1 MKTSMLSTIVSSTSM
16 SVVKTLMR
24 PAVLAFALPP
34 CVSAC
39 WVEISSAEEPA
50 KITFE
55 DHIKPIFREH
65 CTSCHNNNA
74 KKGGLSLESFQMTM
88 TGGSSGEVL
97 VAGDLDSS
105 RLYALTAHKEQPV
118 MPPMQDRIPQAKL
131 DLLKTWIEQG
141 MPENSGSAIR
151 KASSNASAIMVSAA
165 GRPEG
170 PPPMPASV
178 LRQTPLFTPKASAVS
193 ALAASPWS
201 PLIAVGGQLQVA
213 LYHAHNGQLMGI
225 IPFPEGEPQSITF
238 SRDGRLILIG
248 GGRHSANGVAVLH
261 DIQTGNRIAKVGDE
275 LDIVLAADIS
285 DDNRWIAVAGPQKMV
300 RVYDTLTGAL
310 KWEQKKHTDWI
321 YSLRFS
327 PDGLLLATADRAAG
341 LVIWETSTGR
351 MYADLQG
358 HKNEIRSLAWRPDS
372 GAVVTAS
379 LDGTLKIWD
388 MNESKLVKS
397 WDAHGGGASA
407 IAICNDGT
415 MVSTGRDQKVKVWD
429 AAGNAAGEMPALA
442 EAGLEVAITV
452 DGTHVVAGDWAGNV
466 RVWTRANPADEKRLS
481 PNPPTLDA
489 SIAASKQ
496 RHSELAAAAEV
507 AAKEL
512 AAHKAKIEG
521 LQQQIAQQQQ
531 VIASLDP
538 QIQAA
543 TVASTELKNGVDQ
556 MEATKKTKQ
565 AELAAVDQAIQA
577 KQAMQNQVATEKKP
591 LDDALAALQAQKANA
606 TDPASLDP
614 PIADATKAAQDKA
627 NVLAQITNELNAMVA
642 DKAQREK
649 EINEL
654 TTVQTAKTQEYNAM
668 IAKITEWNT
677 TKTNAAAQIDA
688 WTKEMAA
695 AMEPMVAAQGKSDA
709 ANANVVAALA
719 WVQTLES
726 DLARFQAMRTEF
738 ANKKAALDQAVAQ
751 GQTEKQTAEAAVAAM
766 QPEMDTVKA
775 TMATLEMQLAELQ
788 KRMMQIQEQK
798 QGLEN
803 QRLAQQKLID
813 AAMEKMQKIQGDL
826 DSLAAQQQLFDASF
840 KAP

>member
-1 MKTSMLSTIVSSTSM
+1 MKPDMISHNHPRIGLRPGCDFLRLGLLVCICNAWLSIG
-16 SVVKTLMR
+16 
-24 PAVLAFALPP
+24 F
-34 CVSAC
+34 
-39 WVEISSAEEPA
+39 AEEPA

-151 KASSNASAIMVSAA
+151 KATSNASAIMVAAA

-170 PPPMPASV
+170 PPPMPASI
-178 LRQTPLFTPKASAVS
+178 LRQTPLYTPKASAIS

-201 PLIAVGGQLQVA
+201 PLIAVGGQMQVS
-213 LYHAHNGQLMGI
+213 LYHAHTGQLLGV

-261 DIQTGNRIAKVGDE
+261 EIETGNRIAKVGDE
-275 LDIVLAADIS
+275 LDVVLAADIS
-285 DDNRWIAVAGPQKMV
+285 DDNRWIALAGPQKMV
-300 RVYDTLTGAL
+300 RVYNTLTGEL

-341 LVIWETSTGR
+341 LVIWETATGR
-351 MYADLQG
+351 LYADLQG
-358 HKNEIRSLAWRPDS
+358 HKGEIRSLAWRPDS
-372 GAVVTAS
+372 SAVITAS

-407 IAICNDGT
+407 IAICNDGM

-429 AAGNAAGEMPALA
+429 AAGNAAGEMPPLA

-452 DGTHVVAGDWAGNV
+452 DGTHIAAGDWAGNV
-466 RVWTRANPADEKRLS
+466 RVWTRANPADEKRLAS
-481 PNPPTLDA
+481 NPPTLDLA
-489 SIAASKQ
+489 IAAGKN
-496 RHSELAAAAEV
+496 RHAELTALAQAAAM
-507 AAKEL
+507 EL
-512 AAHKAKIEG
+512 GVHKTKIES
-521 LQQQIAQQQQ
+521 LQKQTAEQQQ
-531 VIASLDP
+531 VIASLEP

-543 TVASTELKNGVDQ
+543 TATSTELKNAVDQ
-556 MEATKKTKQ
+556 LEATKKTKQ
-565 AELAAVDQAIQA
+565 GELAAVDQGVQA
-577 KQAMQNQVATEKKP
+577 KQAMQSQVAAEQKQ
-591 LDDALAALQAQKANA
+591 LEDAVAALQAQKATA
-606 TDPASLDP
+606 TDPASLDQQ
-614 PIADATKAAQDKA
+614 IADSTKAVQDKA
-627 NVLAQITNELNAMVA
+627 NALAQITSELNAMIA

-649 EINEL
+649 ELAEL
-654 TTVQTAKTQEYNAM
+654 ATVQNAKSQEYNAT
-668 IAKITEWNT
+668 IAKINEWNT
-677 TKTNAAAQIDA
+677 AKTNAATQVDA

-695 AMEPMVAAQGKSDA
+695 AMEPLAAAQVKSDS
-709 ANANVVAALA
+709 ANANVASATL
-719 WVQTLES
+719 WIQTLES

-738 ANKKAALDQAVAQ
+738 ANKKTALDQAVAQ
-751 GQTEKQTAEAAVAAM
+751 SQTEKQTAESAVAAM
-766 QPEMDTVKA
+766 QPDMDAIKA
-775 TMATLEMQLAELQ
+775 SMASLEMQIAELQ
-788 KRMMQIQEQK
+788 KRMAQAQEQK
-798 QGLEN
+798 QGLDN
-803 QRLAQQKLID
+803 QKIVQQKQVD
-813 AAMEKMQKIQGDL
+813 AAAEKMQKLQGDL
-826 DSLAAQQQLFDASF
+826 DNLAAQQALFDASF

>member
-1 MKTSMLSTIVSSTSM
+1 MKTAMLPTVVHSTWK
-16 SVVKTLMR
+16 SVARYLLHPT
-24 PAVLAFALPP
+24 VL
-34 CVSAC
+34 VG
-39 WVEISSAEEPA
+39 ISIPWLSICAAEEPA

-118 MPPMQDRIPQAKL
+118 MPPMQDRIPQAKI

-151 KASSNASAIMVSAA
+151 KASSNASAIMVAA
-165 GRPEG
+165 TGRPEG
-170 PPPMPASV
+170 PPPMPGSV

-201 PLIAVGGQLQVA
+201 PLVAVGGQLQVS
-213 LYHAHNGQLMGI
+213 LYHSQTGQLLGI

-341 LVIWETSTGR
+341 LVIWETATGR

-372 GAVVTAS
+372 SAVVTAS

-466 RVWTRANPADEKRLS
+466 RVWTRANPADEKRLA
-481 PNPPTLDA
+481 PNPPTLDVA
-489 SIAASKQ
+489 IATSKQ
-496 RHSELAAAAEV
+496 RHAELVAAADV

-543 TVASTELKNGVDQ
+543 TVASTELKNAVDQ
-556 MEATKKTKQ
+556 MEAAKKTKQ
-565 AELAAVDQAIQA
+565 AELAAVDQGIQA

-606 TDPASLDP
+606 TDPASLDQQ
-614 PIADATKAAQDKA
+614 IADATKAAQDKA
-627 NVLAQITNELNAMVA
+627 NVLAQVTNELNAMVA
-642 DKAQREK
+642 DKSQREK
-649 EINEL
+649 DINEL
-654 TTVQTAKTQEYNAM
+654 TTVQTAKTQEYNAT

-688 WTKEMAA
+688 WTKELAA
-695 AMEPMVAAQGKSDA
+695 AMEPMVAAQGKSDG
-709 ANANVVAALA
+709 ANANVAAALA

-726 DLARFQAMRTEF
+726 DLARFQAMRSEF
-738 ANKKAALDQAVAQ
+738 ANKKAALDQSVAQ
-751 GQTEKQTAEAAVAAM
+751 GQTEKQAAEASIAAM
-766 QPEMDTVKA
+766 QPEMDSVKN
-775 TMATLEMQLAELQ
+775 TMATLESQLAELQ

-803 QRLAQQKLID
+803 QRLAHQKLVD
-813 AAMEKMQKIQGDL
+813 AAMEKMQKIQGEL
-826 DSLAAQQQLFDASF
+826 DNLASQQQLFDASF
-840 KAP
+840 KVP

>member
-1 MKTSMLSTIVSSTSM
+1 MKPVMISRFFLSGWLRIGAAVCSGAAWLSIGTICSIG
-16 SVVKTLMR
+16 SVG
-24 PAVLAFALPP
+24 
-34 CVSAC
+34 
-39 WVEISSAEEPA
+39 SAEEPA

-74 KKGGLSLESFQMTM
+74 KKGGLSLESFQMAM

-151 KASSNASAIMVSAA
+151 KPTSNASAIMVAA
-165 GRPEG
+165 TGRPEG
-170 PPPMPASV
+170 PPPMPTSI
-178 LRQTPLFTPKASAVS
+178 LRQTPLHTPKASAIS

-201 PLIAVGGQLQVA
+201 PLVAVGGQMQVA
-213 LYHAHNGQLMGI
+213 LYHSQTGQLLGI

-248 GGRHSANGVAVLH
+248 GGRHSANGIAVLH
-261 DIQTGNRIAKVGDE
+261 EIATGNRIAKVGDE

-285 DDNRWIAVAGPQKMV
+285 DDNQWIALAGPQKMV
-300 RVYDTLTGAL
+300 RVYNTLTGEL

-321 YSLRFS
+321 YSVRFS

-341 LVIWETSTGR
+341 LVIWETATGR
-351 MYADLQG
+351 LYADLQG
-358 HKNEIRSLAWRPDS
+358 HKSEIRSLAWRPDS
-372 GAVVTAS
+372 GAVVSAS
-379 LDGTLKIWD
+379 LDGTLKMWD

-429 AAGNAAGEMPALA
+429 AGGNAAGEMPALA

-452 DGTHVVAGDWAGNV
+452 DGTHVAAGDWAGNV
-466 RVWTRANPADEKRLS
+466 RIWTRANPADEKRLP
-481 PNPPTLDA
+481 PNPPTLEMA
-489 SIAASKQ
+489 IAAGKQ
-496 RHSELAAAAEV
+496 QHAERAALAQA

-512 AAHKAKIEG
+512 GDHKAKIES
-521 LQQQIAQQQQ
+521 LQKQIAEQQQ

-538 QIQAA
+538 QIQSA
-543 TVASTELKNGVDQ
+543 TATSTELKNAIDQ
-556 MEATKKTKQ
+556 LEATKKTKQ
-565 AELAAVDQAIQA
+565 AELATVDQAIQA
-577 KQAMQNQVATEKKP
+577 KQAVQNQVAAEQKQ
-591 LDDALAALQAQKANA
+591 LEDAMAALQAQKANA
-606 TDPASLDP
+606 TDPASVDQQ
-614 PIADATKAAQDKA
+614 IADSTKAIQDKA
-627 NVLAQITNELNAMVA
+627 AALAQVTAELNAMVA

-649 EINEL
+649 ELTEL
-654 TTVQTAKTQEYNAM
+654 AAVQTAKSQEYNAL

-677 TKTNAAAQIDA
+677 AKTNAATQVDA
-688 WTKEMAA
+688 WAKEMAA
-695 AMEPMVAAQGKSDA
+695 AMEPMVAAQAKSDA
-709 ANANVVAALA
+709 ANAGVASATL

-726 DLARFQAMRTEF
+726 DLARFQSMRTDF
-738 ANKKAALDQAVAQ
+738 ATKKTALDQAVAQ
-751 GQTEKQTAEAAVAAM
+751 SQTEKQTAESAVAAM
-766 QPEMDTVKA
+766 KPDMDAIQA
-775 TMATLEMQLAELQ
+775 TIASLEMQIAELQ
-788 KRMMQIQEQK
+788 KQMTQSQERK
-798 QGLEN
+798 QGLDN
-803 QRLAQQKLID
+803 QKLAQQKLIEV
-813 AAMEKMQKIQGDL
+813 AADKMQKLQGEL
-826 DSLAAQQQLFDASF
+826 DNLAAQQQLFDASF